1 MNKVQAISVI
11 LNRRPLAGL
20 VAAVFTLVIF
30 GFASTAIAYSER
42 EGREM
47 YQRGLYSEA
56 LDHWKKAAA
65 AGDSGAAYQLAVEYF
80 DAKIVER
87 DVKLALKYLMQAADD
102 GDARALAELAGY
114 YDYGTGVPENR
125 EKAAELYLRAA
136 RLGVPSAMFNIA
148 AMLENGEGIA
158 QDRVEAYKYYVLSRD
173 QGFFPF
179 ASKALEGLVAVMTAE
194 ELAEGEA
201 RAENFIPG
209 GL

>member
-1 MNKVQAISVI
+1 MGKFLAMFGLRNARLVPIVLLSLVV
-11 LNRRPLAGL
+11 LAG
-20 VAAVFTLVIF
+20 F
-30 GFASTAIAYSER
+30 GYFSSTTAYSER

-47 YQRGLYSEA
+47 YQRGLYEEA
-56 LDHWKKAAA
+56 LNHWKKAAA
-65 AGDSGAAYQLAVEYF
+65 SGDSGAAYQLAVEYF

-148 AMLENGEGIA
+148 AMLEKGEGIK
-158 QDRVEAYKYYVLSRD
+158 QDSIEAYKYYMLSRD
-173 QGFFPF
+173 QGFYPF
-179 ASKALEGLVAVMTAE
+179 ASKALEGLIPTMTAE
-194 ELAEGEA
+194 ELAEGDE
-201 RAENFIPG
+201 RVENFIPG

>member
-1 MNKVQAISVI
+1 MNKVQAMFG
-11 LNRRPLAGL
+11 LFNRQSLATMMTVFSLL
-20 VAAVFTLVIF
+20 VVLGYVTTVE
-30 GFASTAIAYSER
+30 AYSER

-47 YQRGLYSEA
+47 YQRGLYNEA
-56 LDHWKKAAA
+56 LDHWKRAAA

-87 DVKLALKYLMQAADD
+87 DVKLALKYLTQAADD

-148 AMLENGEGIA
+148 AMLENGEGIE

-179 ASKALEGLVAVMTAE
+179 ATKALEGLVSVMTAE